1 MVFQVGELTLTKLKR
16 RDRMTVTRKVLQE
29 QLDTLNKMIDRDY
42 ELNEAHNRGGY
53 CLTTNKGSRHVCGR
67 RSAKEMYS
75 YLNGAID
82 FSEYAKLKGETK

>member
-1 MVFQVGELTLTKLKR
+1 MVFQVGELTLTKR
-16 RDRMTVTRKVLQE
+16 RDKVTVTKKVLQE

-42 ELNEAHNRGGY
+42 ELDEAHCYGGY

-67 RSAKEMYS
+67 RSAKEMHS

-82 FSEYAKLKGETK
+82 FSEYSKLKGETR